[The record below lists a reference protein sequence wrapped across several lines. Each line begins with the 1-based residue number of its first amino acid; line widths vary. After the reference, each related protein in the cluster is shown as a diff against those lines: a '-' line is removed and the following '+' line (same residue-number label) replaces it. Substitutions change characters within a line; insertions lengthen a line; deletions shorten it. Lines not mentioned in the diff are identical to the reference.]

1 MSDGFPVYVVVGN
14 TKTRVGTAHKY
25 EDGFSIA
32 FGGLSIG
39 ATPDAPSTQRRAS
52 SGDSGGARLPNFG
65 RSAGGPVYGAS
76 MRDLTFY
83 QGVLA
88 KNVEDESKARW
99 RDQNQATLDA
109 IEAEIH
115 RQNGGAG
122 SYMPPEPNSGRG
134 PEDDGDLIP
143 F

>member
-14 TKTRVGTAHKY
+14 TRTRVGAAHKY
-25 EDGFSIA
+25 EDGYSIA

-39 ATPDAPSTQRRAS
+39 ATPDAHSTQRRAS
-52 SGDSGGARLPNFG
+52 SGDSGARLPNFG

-76 MRDLTFY
+76 MRDLAFY

-99 RDQNQATLDA
+99 REQNQATLDA
-109 IEAEIH
+109 IEAEIA
-115 RQNGGAG
+115 RQGG
-122 SYMPPEPNSGRG
+122 SVPERETPPM
-134 PEDDGDLIP
+134 DDDSNIP